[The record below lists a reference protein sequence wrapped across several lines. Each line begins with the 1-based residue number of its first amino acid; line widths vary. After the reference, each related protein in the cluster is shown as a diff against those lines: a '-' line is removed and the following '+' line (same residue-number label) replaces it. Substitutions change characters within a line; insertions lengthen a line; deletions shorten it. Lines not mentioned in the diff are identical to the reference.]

1 MRGTAEGLMRRRM
14 FPYVTEALKA
24 CPLIPLLSLHV

>member
-1 MRGTAEGLMRRRM
+1 MRGTADGLMRKRM

-24 CPLIPLLSLHV
+24 CLIPVLSLHV